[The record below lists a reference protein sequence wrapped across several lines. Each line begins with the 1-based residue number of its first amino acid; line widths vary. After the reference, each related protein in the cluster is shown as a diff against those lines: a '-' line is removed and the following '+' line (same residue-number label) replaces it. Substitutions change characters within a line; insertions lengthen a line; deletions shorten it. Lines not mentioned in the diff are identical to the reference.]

1 MRGVFC
7 LNFIALVL
15 LIVFLSETYGLL
27 DLTKLLIRTIIAHT
41 FSESNSMAPKYK
53 IGQKVTVA
61 VLKRLSARDSG
72 LEQYAGQTGEVT
84 NYHWVSPPMGEV
96 FYVYTVRIGT
106 SNKEVVLHEDE
117 IELMRRKTSSRR

>member
-1 MRGVFC
+1 
-7 LNFIALVL
+7 
-15 LIVFLSETYGLL
+15 
-27 DLTKLLIRTIIAHT
+27 
-41 FSESNSMAPKYK
+41 MAPKYK

-61 VLKRLSARDSG
+61 VRKQRLSARDSG
-72 LEQYAGQTGEVT
+72 LEQYAGQTGEVA

-117 IELMRRKTSSRR
+117 IELMHRKTSGRR